1 MIFYDIKSLT
11 RYPTTSW
18 TVSKT
23 RTFLQ
28 TLEMKIT
35 TEKQR
40 NLKLL
45 QLLNEKVICFGAN
58 REKKYNYAPKLDAVT
73 LAGARVY
80 EKITPGFRTNLG
92 TVNT

>member
-1 MIFYDIKSLT
+1 
-11 RYPTTSW
+11 
-18 TVSKT
+18 
-23 RTFLQ
+23 
-28 TLEMKIT
+28 MKIT

-40 NLKLL
+40 NVKLL
-45 QLLNEKVICFGAN
+45 HLLNEKVICLTLT
-58 REKKYNYAPKLDAVT
+58 EKKKCNFAPKLDAVT